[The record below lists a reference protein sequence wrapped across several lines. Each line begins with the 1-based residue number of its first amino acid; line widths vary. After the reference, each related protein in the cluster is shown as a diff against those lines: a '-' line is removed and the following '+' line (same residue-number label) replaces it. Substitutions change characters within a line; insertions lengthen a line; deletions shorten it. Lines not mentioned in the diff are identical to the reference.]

1 MRICVLVCSPARC
14 LCVCEYAYAYLC
26 LHKHTC
32 VHVGVHA
39 VCTCI
44 ACVLVHVCAY
54 ACIFACG
61 WAAGVCASVCLWG
74 PVFVCVCR
82 CGGVF
87 CPRDQY
93 PVPRLVE
100 WFTRETVQTK
110 LNRKQTTAL
119 STALAPKPRG
129 STLREGRL
137 VSWLRRCWFGTSHQ
151 CYISEEE
158 KQILHGRTESR
169 AEAQRIWSRHVHWKT
184 QTLLYAFQCH

>member
-1 MRICVLVCSPARC
+1 MFAQTHMRACRCACSVYMHSMCACACVC
-14 LCVCEYAYAYLC
+14 LCMHICMWVGCRCVCLC
-26 LHKHTC
+26 L
-32 VHVGVHA
+32 
-39 VCTCI
+39 
-44 ACVLVHVCAY
+44 
-54 ACIFACG
+54 
-61 WAAGVCASVCLWG
+61 
-74 PVFVCVCR
+74 PVRSCVCVCV
-82 CGGVF
+82 GVGVCF
-87 CPRDQY
+87 GPRDQY

-119 STALAPKPRG
+119 STALAPKPKG

-169 AEAQRIWSRHVHWKT
+169 AEAQRIWSRHIHWKT